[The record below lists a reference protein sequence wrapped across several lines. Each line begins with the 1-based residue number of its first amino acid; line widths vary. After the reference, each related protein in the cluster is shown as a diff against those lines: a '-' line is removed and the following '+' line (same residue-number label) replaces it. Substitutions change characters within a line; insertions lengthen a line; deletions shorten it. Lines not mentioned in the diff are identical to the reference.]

1 MTLEHRRRID
11 ILLDPDFLA
20 DLESVELAAL
30 RDRRRMADE
39 VETELSFYRRLLHG
53 RMDLLAFELNRRSG
67 EETRSLIEALPEILG
82 AGERAG
88 GQQQRVPQVLA
99 PDLPEER
106 RRHID
111 RVLEDDFLSRL
122 PECEAAELSDI
133 QQVLAET
140 EQEISTG
147 RKAVQHVFDSIQAE
161 IMRRYKEGQVDP
173 DELPV
178 G

>member
-1 MTLEHRRRID
+1 MTLEYRRRID

-20 DLESVELAAL
+20 DLESVELSDL
-30 RDRRRMADE
+30 RDRRRMTDE

-82 AGERAG
+82 AGERTG
-88 GQQQRVPQVLA
+88 DRQQRIPQMLA

-111 RVLEDDFLSRL
+111 RVLGDDFLSRL
-122 PECEAAELSDI
+122 PECEAEELSEI
-133 QQVLAET
+133 QQVLVET

>member
-11 ILLDPDFLA
+11 ILLDPDYLTN
-20 DLESVELAAL
+20 LESVGLATL

-111 RVLEDDFLSRL
+111 RVLGDDFLSRL
-122 PECEAAELSDI
+122 PECATEELDQI
-133 QQVLAET
+133 QDVLAET
-140 EQEISTG
+140 EQEVSTS
-147 RKAVQHVFDSIQAE
+147 RKAVQHVFDTIQAE
-161 IMRRYKEGQVDP
+161 IMRRYKEGQVDS